1 MFVKS
6 PWVLPTTVEQSVSVW
21 CPVYREIPNLIGG
34 LYGTSGSFREA
45 KLRTAALC

>member
-6 PWVLPTTVEQSVSVW
+6 RWVLPTTVEQSVSVW

-34 LYGTSGSFREA
+34 LYGTSGEMFLKFVQEG
-45 KLRTAALC
+45 